1 MFRVSEANHNKGE
14 LNVKNGK
21 MTIHVS
27 LSSKNIVNLYLGLAE
42 DAKNNENLWLNP
54 TEDLVTYDDGLSETV
69 YGFDI
74 PVKVLDQKFD
84 LALLGKKGI
93 WYNHKVSVTL
103 AE

>member
-1 MFRVSEANHNKGE
+1 MFRVNEANHNKGE
-14 LNVKNGK
+14 LSVKNGK

-27 LSSKNIVNLYLGLAE
+27 LASKNIVNLYLGFAE
-42 DAKNNENLWLNP
+42 DAKNNEDFWLNP
-54 TEDLVTYDDGLSETV
+54 TQDLVTYDDGFSETV

-74 PVKVLDQKFD
+74 PVKSLDQEFN

-93 WYNHKVSVTL
+93 WYNHKVRVSL

>member
-1 MFRVSEANHNKGE
+1 MFRVSEANHNKGS

-27 LSSKNIVNLYLGLAE
+27 LASKNIVNLYLGLAE
-42 DAKNNENLWLNP
+42 DAKVNEKSWLNP
-54 TEDLVTYDDGLSETV
+54 TEDLVTYDDGFSETV

-74 PVKVLDQKFD
+74 PVKELDQKFD
-84 LALLGKKGI
+84 LALLGKKGT
-93 WYNHKVSVTL
+93 WYNHKVSVSL